1 LARNRLG
8 GRERTPWRGL
18 DGVEWD
24 AGSEKTMEIT
34 SDYLA
39 QAMSLST
46 AQTVA
51 IPQTQQQTEAVQAVN
66 QTELLGYDN
75 QLVYTRDPATDRN
88 VIKVVSR
95 STGETVGQLPP
106 ETVVQMAAFL
116 KGQ

>member
-1 LARNRLG
+1 
-8 GRERTPWRGL
+8 
-18 DGVEWD
+18 
-24 AGSEKTMEIT
+24 MEIT

-46 AQTVA
+46 AQTVG

-116 KGQ
+116 KGERAFVGR

>member
-1 LARNRLG
+1 
-8 GRERTPWRGL
+8 
-18 DGVEWD
+18 
-24 AGSEKTMEIT
+24 MEIT

-51 IPQTQQQTEAVQAVN
+51 TPQAQQQTEAIKAVN
-66 QTELLGYDN
+66 QSELFGYDN
-75 QLVYTRDPATDRN
+75 QLVYARDPATQRN

-116 KGQ
+116 QSH